1 MFCKR
6 KNGKKESIR
15 RAAEKSQKGNGIN
28 EWFCKEGF
36 AFMP

>member
-28 EWFCKEGF
+28 EGLCGVGF
-36 AFMP
+36 VFMP

>member
-15 RAAEKSQKGNGIN
+15 RAAEESQKGNGIN
-28 EWFCKEGF
+28 EGFCEGGF